1 MGLDNGIVVKSDKRK
16 ITRDDLPP
24 EILYPFDEDY
34 NDNPEILYWRKN
46 WGLRDSIVHYL
57 EAIDNKVQE
66 GTYLI
71 RTYYEIFDIVDIIF
85 HFLDKKVWDEEG
97 ESIWEYEEV
106 KERLQ
111 DDIVNLVLI
120 ISFMKE
126 NPDIYLEFY
135 DSY

>member
-24 EILYPFDEDY
+24 EILYPFNEDY

-97 ESIWEYEEV
+97 ESIWEYEEILDSLFNNILCL
-106 KERLQ
+106 KWLKR
-111 DDIVNLVLI
+111 
-120 ISFMKE
+120 
-126 NPDIYLEFY
+126 YLEKNYFHFLNHY
-135 DSY
+135 C